1 MELGLW
7 QGANIHLGI
16 SRSQGVPKR
25 PGNAAVRRINITKE
39 YLTAGR
45 RGFGLHF
52 FLLFFDFDF
61 VIDFLGFLLGL

>member
-1 MELGLW
+1 MKLGLW

-16 SRSQGVPKR
+16 SRLQGVPQR

-45 RGFGLHF
+45 RGFGLQF
-52 FLLFFDFDF
+52 LLLFFDFVC
-61 VIDFLGFLLGL
+61 VIDFLGFLLSL